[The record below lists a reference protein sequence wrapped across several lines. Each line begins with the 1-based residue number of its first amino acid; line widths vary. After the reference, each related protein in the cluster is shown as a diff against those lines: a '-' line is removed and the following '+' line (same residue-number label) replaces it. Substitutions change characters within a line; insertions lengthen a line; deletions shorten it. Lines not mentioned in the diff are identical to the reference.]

1 MLKIFPLSKS
11 MKEACSLPLDKNLPL
26 WIKGCLQDEK
36 KSLYIDLFDPNLKFH
51 DLDNETLKLIN
62 LHALEFIQI
71 SKLKKI
77 PISHISHLNVREISP
92 SQAVINALIK
102 NNFTSVGD
110 VGDIRNLKLSG
121 VGKLNYLC
129 IYSALSVISEIN
141 LPDSQNNIPQDETRE
156 VSVEYSL
163 QQKKELLEKFIFKN
177 ALSQITLIDPRFQD
191 QRSEILKIIKIES
204 IESSE
209 SWLGILQ
216 IVSASLNYPD
226 FSNLLNSLKLKIQ
239 GINSLSLEQQMQ
251 NFYEFTKL
259 GQHKYFM
266 PIMDR
271 IGLKESEVPRFTLEE
286 TGQLCGI
293 TRERI
298 RQIEAKY
305 LLLNKRL
312 NGNRVFMPQLEK
324 IQRLIKENEFKT
336 QSLIEQEIK
345 KAGYG
350 NWNLRRILGA
360 MDLFNHFPKFSIQDD
375 IVYSGDDAENIH
387 RILVIAKKIVS
398 YNGAVELNFLHEI
411 VSSEMKVSKDAL
423 KEIIIS
429 KFINLD
435 ESWFFI
441 KTNHN
446 LIDALSQRMFN
457 FAKTQDI
464 YDIREAHKKYVT
476 LREPNFYRDESRTGF
491 YGFLTPPSKIISKI
505 LIKLGHEVVNS
516 NVTCCELANTYL
528 DVDGSGDNMFFDFF
542 ESRAFEPA
550 TVSEM
555 QTALVLNRGM
565 AEGSFY
571 QYCTYK
577 PYIKRYATG
586 VFGITGH
593 YPSEEIIQSTS
604 ERRVKHPSP
613 VFEILENGNMIVK
626 SKITNTVGSYV
637 LQIPSEYSRFLT
649 AEEFYILHD
658 NENYATIKASR
669 EIFYYGAG
677 RYLKNILFCELY
689 DFIKFEFF
697 LDETKL
703 VTVKL
708 ITEGEFHSNL

>member
-360 MDLFNHFPKFSIQDD
+360 MDLFNHFPKFSQDTRH
-375 IVYSGDDAENIH
+375 S
-387 RILVIAKKIVS
+387 KK
-398 YNGAVELNFLHEI
+398 
-411 VSSEMKVSKDAL
+411 
-423 KEIIIS
+423 
-429 KFINLD
+429 
-435 ESWFFI
+435 
-441 KTNHN
+441 
-446 LIDALSQRMFN
+446 
-457 FAKTQDI
+457 
-464 YDIREAHKKYVT
+464 
-476 LREPNFYRDESRTGF
+476 
-491 YGFLTPPSKIISKI
+491 
-505 LIKLGHEVVNS
+505 NS
-516 NVTCCELANTYL
+516 
-528 DVDGSGDNMFFDFF
+528 
-542 ESRAFEPA
+542 
-550 TVSEM
+550 
-555 QTALVLNRGM
+555 
-565 AEGSFY
+565 
-571 QYCTYK
+571 
-577 PYIKRYATG
+577 
-586 VFGITGH
+586 
-593 YPSEEIIQSTS
+593 
-604 ERRVKHPSP
+604 
-613 VFEILENGNMIVK
+613 
-626 SKITNTVGSYV
+626 
-637 LQIPSEYSRFLT
+637 
-649 AEEFYILHD
+649 
-658 NENYATIKASR
+658 
-669 EIFYYGAG
+669 
-677 RYLKNILFCELY
+677 
-689 DFIKFEFF
+689 
-697 LDETKL
+697 
-703 VTVKL
+703 
-708 ITEGEFHSNL
+708 